1 MNVSENRS
9 SITIKS
15 SFSQK
20 CKCTLQT
27 SVLNPREYVLLSFK
41 AVYTLL
47 QAALIS
53 FSISWISQPSWHG
66 YQENNGIKVACG
78 GSCFWTFQ
86 NAITFKYFRFPLEVR
101 TSAASVYWNGQNQA
115 EMLGFAGLEF
125 WYQVNLDIYRIS
137 DLNFVKIGLCCQRLR
152 ETHG

>member
-1 MNVSENRS
+1 M
-9 SITIKS
+9 
-15 SFSQK
+15 F
-20 CKCTLQT
+20 
-27 SVLNPREYVLLSFK
+27 LLSFK

-152 ETHG
+152 ETHIRVVKHATSQSKTCWSLLFTGTWRVSIKHVKCI

>member
-1 MNVSENRS
+1 MSDGWMGWMGWMGLSYTAV
-9 SITIKS
+9 T
-15 SFSQK
+15 
-20 CKCTLQT
+20 
-27 SVLNPREYVLLSFK
+27 PRASLLSD
-41 AVYTLL
+41 AY
-47 QAALIS
+47 
-53 FSISWISQPSWHG
+53 
-66 YQENNGIKVACG
+66 NGIKVACG

-152 ETHG
+152 ETHIRVVKHATSQSKTCWSLLFTGTWRVSIKHVKCI